1 MLAQAFVVLGLIDRA
16 AGGRVPIEQSVCHV
30 ILDPKGSFNL
40 TQDIGEIV
48 EQFNGNRTS
57 NRSGSSSV
65 TL

>member
-40 TQDIGEIV
+40 TQDIGEIA
-48 EQFNGNRTS
+48 EQFNGNRTW
-57 NRSGSSSV
+57 
-65 TL
+65 